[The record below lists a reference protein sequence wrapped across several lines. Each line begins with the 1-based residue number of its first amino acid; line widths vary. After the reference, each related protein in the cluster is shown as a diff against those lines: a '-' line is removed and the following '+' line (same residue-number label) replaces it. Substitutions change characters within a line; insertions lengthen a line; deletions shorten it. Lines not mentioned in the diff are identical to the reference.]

1 MNTCKECNYWA
12 PEAPLAKERDNMGE
26 CNKLSYPETEIKTDY
41 VLPVLNGQELEKMKH
56 TEILTAANFG
66 CNQFA
71 QA

>member
-1 MNTCKECNYWA
+1 MNTCRECNYWE
-12 PEAPLAKERDNMGE
+12 PEAPVAKNKENLGE
-26 CNKLSYPETEIKTDY
+26 CNKLSHPEVEMKSEY
-41 VLPVLNGQELEKMKH
+41 LLPVLNGQDLEKMED